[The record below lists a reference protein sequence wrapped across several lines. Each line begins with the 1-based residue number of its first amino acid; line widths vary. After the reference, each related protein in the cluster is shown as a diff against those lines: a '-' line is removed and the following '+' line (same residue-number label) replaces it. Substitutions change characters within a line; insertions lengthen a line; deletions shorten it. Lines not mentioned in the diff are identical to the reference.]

1 MVSDVET
8 NSSPELFLEGRGN
21 TFNRDQ
27 PGRLEMEKLIGR
39 LEQFEKKIRDNLVFH
54 DATLKT
60 ELQSITEELFNLK
73 TKIQSVS
80 EEQLNTRTELESA
93 TDEQFQVSV
102 YLKELKERKTTKTEE
117 LQSVSDELLKLDAK
131 IQSVSEEHKKI
142 LDERFFMNILISVM
156 IISLPLKLSFVQSI
170 DAADH
175 LNHLQERW
183 IRPIKTFIFRMKT
196 CTFTVGIR
204 PNTDQNLHFPNEKW
218 PFLELKSSWDQM
230 LKLIQVRSYSWKA
243 EEIHSIAI
251 NPED

>member
-175 LNHLQERW
+175 LNHLRERW
-183 IRPIKTFIFRMKT
+183 ISPIKT
-196 CTFTVGIR
+196 
-204 PNTDQNLHFPNEKW
+204 QNFHLPDEN
-218 PFLELKSSWDQM
+218 LY
-230 LKLIQVRSYSWKA
+230 IYSG
-243 EEIHSIAI
+243 
-251 NPED
+251 NPS

>member
-1 MVSDVET
+1 
-8 NSSPELFLEGRGN
+8 
-21 TFNRDQ
+21 
-27 PGRLEMEKLIGR
+27 MEKLIWR
-39 LEQFEKKIRDNLVFH
+39 LEQFEKKIQDNLVFH

-60 ELQSITEELFNLK
+60 ELQSVSEELFNLK

-131 IQSVSEEHKKI
+131 IQSVSEENKKI

-175 LNHLQERW
+175 LNHLRDLA
-183 IRPIKTFIFRMKT
+183 ILGKMMLFA
-196 CTFTVGIR
+196 TVSHAASLTG
-204 PNTDQNLHFPNEKW
+204 DF
-218 PFLELKSSWDQM
+218 F
-230 LKLIQVRSYSWKA
+230 
-243 EEIHSIAI
+243 HSISDCI
-251 NPED
+251 GS

>member
-1 MVSDVET
+1 MGSDVET

-27 PGRLEMEKLIGR
+27 PGRLEEMEKLIGR

-204 PNTDQNLHFPNEKW
+204 PNTDQNLHFPREKW
-218 PFLELKSSWDQM
+218 QFLESKSPGMALGSQ
-230 LKLIQVRSYSWKA
+230 
-243 EEIHSIAI
+243 
-251 NPED
+251 